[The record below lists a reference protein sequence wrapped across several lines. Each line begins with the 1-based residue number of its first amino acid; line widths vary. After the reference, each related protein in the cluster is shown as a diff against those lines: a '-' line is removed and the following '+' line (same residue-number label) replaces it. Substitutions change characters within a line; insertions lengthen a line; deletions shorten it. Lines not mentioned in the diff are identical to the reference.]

1 MSDLA
6 TNIIVFGLKGYS
18 SGFVH
23 KTINVMSETGINA
36 HWCYCRYE
44 VVMRQWDGQRSQ
56 GRGYVILI
64 NVIVHVK
71 YIL

>member
-23 KTINVMSETGINA
+23 KTI
-36 HWCYCRYE
+36 
-44 VVMRQWDGQRSQ
+44 
-56 GRGYVILI
+56 
-64 NVIVHVK
+64 
-71 YIL
+71 